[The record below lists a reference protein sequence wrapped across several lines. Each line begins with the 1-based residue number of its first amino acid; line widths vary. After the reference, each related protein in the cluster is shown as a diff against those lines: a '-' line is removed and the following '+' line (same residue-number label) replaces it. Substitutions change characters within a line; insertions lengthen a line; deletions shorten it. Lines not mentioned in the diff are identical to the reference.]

1 MPESLPER
9 LRLPVVAAPMFLV
22 SGPELVTAA
31 CRAGIVGSFPT
42 QNCRTVDDLD
52 RWMGS
57 IADQLPTPAATGV
70 APWAANIVTH
80 CSNARLPEDLR
91 LIAEYKPELVITALG
106 SPRPVIEVV
115 KGYGGKVIADV
126 VNLKLARKAAA
137 AGVDGMAC
145 VSAGAG
151 GHTGHLSP
159 FAFTSAIR
167 QFYDGM
173 VVMGGGISDG
183 YGVAGAIAAGADM
196 VYMGTRFLAAAESLA
211 EPGYKQMIVDS
222 GPDDLV
228 ISAAI
233 TGTPASWLRPSLRA
247 NGLDPDNLAPLIDR
261 KNYTAGDDALRRW
274 KDIWAAGQGLQ
285 AIDAIEPVA
294 VIVNRIEKEYRQAMR
309 RAVSRVRDRPGTGL
323 QTSAV
328 GHRAQELFGGL
339 ANLR

>member
-1 MPESLPER
+1 VSESLLER

-22 SGPELVTAA
+22 SGPELVIAA

-42 QNCRTVDDLD
+42 QNCRTVNDLD

-57 IADQLPTPAATGV
+57 IADRLATPTAAGA

-80 CSNARLPEDLR
+80 SSNARLPEDLR
-91 LIAEYKPELVITALG
+91 LVAEYKPELVITALG

-137 AGVDGMAC
+137 VGVDGMAC

-173 VVMGGGISDG
+173 VIMGGGISDG
-183 YGVAGAIAAGADM
+183 YGVAGAIVAGADM

-211 EPGYKQMIVDS
+211 ESDYKQMIVDS

-233 TGTPASWLRPSLRA
+233 TGTPASWLRPSLLA
-247 NGLDPDNLAPLIDR
+247 NGLDPDNLAVLIDQ

-285 AIDAIEPVA
+285 AINAIEPVA
-294 VIVNRIEKEYRQAMR
+294 AIVNGIEQEYHQAMR
-309 RAVSRVRDRPGTGL
+309 RAANRVRACPDT
-323 QTSAV
+323 V
-328 GHRAQELFGGL
+328 GDAAPAY
-339 ANLR
+339 AN

>member
-1 MPESLPER
+1 MSESLLER

-22 SGPELVTAA
+22 SGPDLVIAA

-57 IADQLPTPAATGV
+57 IADQLATPTGG

-80 CSNARLPEDLR
+80 SSNARLAEDLR
-91 LIAEYKPELVITALG
+91 VIAEYKPELVITALG

-115 KGYGGKVIADV
+115 KGYGGAVIADV

-137 AGVDGMAC
+137 VGVDGMAC

-167 QFYDGM
+167 QFYEGM

-211 EPGYKQMIVDS
+211 EPGYKQMTVDS

-233 TGTPASWLRPSLRA
+233 TGTPASWLRPSLLA
-247 NGLDPDNLAPLIDR
+247 NGLDPDNLAPLIDK

-294 VIVNRIEKEYRQAMR
+294 AIVNSIDQEYREAMR
-309 RAVSRVRDRPGTGL
+309 RAID
-323 QTSAV
+323 
-328 GHRAQELFGGL
+328 L
-339 ANLR
+339 ASVAHQPY